1 MIRASDLATP
11 AVWGRPLTPS
21 PRLDTREAS
30 SWFDGAATSEVRICA
45 DLNSASRGLSV
56 EQHANLV
63 LAHLCAD
70 RDAAA

>member
-11 AVWGRPLTPS
+11 AVWGRPSTTS
-21 PRLDTREAS
+21 PRLDAREAS
-30 SWFDGAATSEVRICA
+30 NWFDGVAPSEVRICA
-45 DLNSASRGLSV
+45 DLNAASRGLSA

-70 RDAAA
+70 RDGVE